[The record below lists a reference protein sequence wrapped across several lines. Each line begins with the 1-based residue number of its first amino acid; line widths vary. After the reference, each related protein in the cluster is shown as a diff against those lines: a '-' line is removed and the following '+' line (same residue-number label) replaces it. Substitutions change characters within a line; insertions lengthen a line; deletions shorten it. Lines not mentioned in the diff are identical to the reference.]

1 MAQKAAKT
9 DILLHIQNIRR
20 HKMFTPDEI
29 RQITFEKVMR
39 GYRTEDVESFM
50 EKIADEFE
58 ALEQEKKDLEEKL
71 YLLAEKVEQYKSEEE
86 SIKITLINA
95 QRLGESIVADARL
108 KADNVIR
115 EATIKK
121 NDIISSAYAEIE
133 GTEETLNK
141 LKKEVSDFKR
151 NVLSLYKAHI
161 ESLSGLPE
169 EKTEEKAEPA
179 EEKTVVEEVVME
191 VVAEEPVTEE
201 AEVQQADSSE
211 KFKNINEENFYVK
224 HKNI

>member
-1 MAQKAAKT
+1 
-9 DILLHIQNIRR
+9 
-20 HKMFTPDEI
+20 MFTPDEI

-39 GYRTEDVESFM
+39 GYRPEDVESFL

-58 ALEQEKKDLEEKL
+58 ALENEKKDLEEKL
-71 YLLAEKVEQYKSEEE
+71 YVLAEKVEQYKSEEE

-95 QRLGESIVADARL
+95 QRLGESIVSDARV
-108 KADNVIR
+108 KAENVIR

-121 NDIISSAYAEIE
+121 NDIISSAYNEIE
-133 GTEETLNK
+133 GTENTLNR

-169 EKTEEKAEPA
+169 EKKEEIA
-179 EEKTVVEEVVME
+179 EETAAEEVT
-191 VVAEEPVTEE
+191 VTEE
-201 AEVQQADSSE
+201 ATETQVVGEIVTEETVQPETNE
-211 KFKNINEENFYVK
+211 KFRNISSLFEE
-224 HKNI
+224 